1 MRHIAA
7 LGLALL
13 LATQASAMGQY
24 LPPAAVPEPVAF
36 ALFAAGSAL
45 VGWALY
51 RHRRK

>member
-13 LATQASAMGQY
+13 LATQASAMGQH